1 MFILCNFRFWW
12 EAARTAYKRKPLVVN
27 LVFDNVSVL
36 ISDVCLLGD
45 KPNQSKFELSEIIIL
60 IGR

>member
-1 MFILCNFRFWW
+1 MGSGKQL
-12 EAARTAYKRKPLVVN
+12 ALRTNVIPLVVN
-27 LVFDNVSVL
+27 LVFDNLSVL
-36 ISDVCLLGD
+36 ISDVCLPGD